1 MPWTLLTNFKTWAF
15 LAIGA
20 LSLLVVVANL
30 KLAGAQLEIANM
42 KAASAAADAAAAQ
55 AQAESIQAARA
66 TEAAWNDAK
75 SKLEAQTRERENT
88 IHGLRIANG
97 RLLSA
102 TGGLLDR
109 NGRPVGRDG
118 VSCAPVTA
126 GQPVEPASGCRL
138 SDKVTSDLLD
148 LALDADRAA
157 TYAQTCQAW
166 VTSITHP

>member
-1 MPWTLLTNFKTWAF
+1 MPWALLTNFKTWAF

-20 LSLLVVVANL
+20 LALSLMVLNL
-30 KLAGAQLEIANM
+30 KLSSARLEIANM

-55 AQAESIQAARA
+55 AQAASLEAARNQ
-66 TEAAWNDAK
+66 EAKWNETK
-75 SKLEAQTRERENT
+75 SNLEAQAHEQDQR

-102 TGGLLDR
+102 TGGLFDR
-109 NGRPVGRDG
+109 NGKPTGGNG

-126 GQPVEPASGCRL
+126 GQPAEPTAGCELSGAV
-138 SDKVTSDLLD
+138 SEALLD

-157 TYAQTCQAW
+157 TYAQTCRAW
-166 VTSITHP
+166 VLEVR